1 MMENELCREDW
12 NHKKTHFPDYQEN
25 LRTAVL
31 SICPLPK
38 TLFLQRLFF
47 IQRDFK
53 NIQGRLQKIQ
63 GLSKDIML
71 FEGLFKAC
79 ANPE

>member
-1 MMENELCREDW
+1 MMENELCREHW
-12 NHKKTHFPDYQEN
+12 NHTKTHFPDYQEN

-31 SICPLPK
+31 SICPLP

-47 IQRDFK
+47 IQRDLK
-53 NIQGRLQKIQ
+53 NIQGLLQKIQ
-63 GLSKDIML
+63 GLFKDIML

-79 ANPE
+79 ANRE